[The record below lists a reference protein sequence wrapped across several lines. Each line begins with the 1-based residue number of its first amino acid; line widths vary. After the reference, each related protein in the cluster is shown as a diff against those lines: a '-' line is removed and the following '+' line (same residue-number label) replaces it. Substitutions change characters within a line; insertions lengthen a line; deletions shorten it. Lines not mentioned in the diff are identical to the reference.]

1 MLVRTTRSRWPNC
14 TQLPDFAGEP
24 ITDRW
29 LTVIRLNRA
38 PHHSPGCARSGPRD
52 THQRRVLRD
61 ISKRLGHAQLCKIR
75 RGRRDVVT
83 TKPATCRAKKAFDL
97 HRNVR
102 PEARRAAFRPS
113 PLNSARAPLCAS
125 LSAGR
130 SASPVCLGRGSDL
143 LRPREGSEFRA
154 LRAPQPSAPG
164 EGGVRFRLHCQEGL
178 GARRRPGLCV
188 LPSGLHATLCQ
199 SDHFGCCDPVCRPGT
214 GHALSSGFRSPRPDR
229 TPQMGPC
236 RLIRRGTVTS
246 IEVAP

>member
-1 MLVRTTRSRWPNC
+1 MLVRTTLSRWPNC

-24 ITDRW
+24 ITDRL

-38 PHHSPGCARSGPRD
+38 PLHSPGCARSGPRD
-52 THQRRVLRD
+52 IHQRRVLRD

-83 TKPATCRAKKAFDL
+83 TKPATCRAKGEFDL

-102 PEARRAAFRPS
+102 REARRAAFRPS
-113 PLNSARAPLCAS
+113 PLNSSRASLCAS

-130 SASPVCLGRGSDL
+130 SAAPVCLGCGSDL
-143 LRPREGSEFRA
+143 LRPREGSKFRA
-154 LRAPQPSAPG
+154 LRPPQPSAPS
-164 EGGVRFRLHCQEGL
+164 ESRVRFRLRCQEVL
-178 GARRRPGLCV
+178 CACRRPGLCV
-188 LPSGLHATLCQ
+188 LPPGLRATLCQ
-199 SDHFGCCDPVCRPGT
+199 SDRFGCCDPVCRPGAA
-214 GHALSSGFRSPRPDR
+214 HASSSGFRSPWPNR
-229 TPQMGPC
+229 TAQIVSR